1 MDKTQLFD
9 KVVDRRGSG
18 CYKYD
23 ICEDTE
29 VLPLWIADMDFLAAP
44 AIQRAIAKRA
54 EHGVFGYTQVGDDY
68 YDAVTSWFSRRHG
81 WEIRKEWIEYTIG
94 VVPAISC
101 IIKALAMPG
110 EKILLTTP
118 VYNCFF
124 SSIQNNGCVAE
135 QSKLIIGD
143 DGKYHIDWDDFENRC
158 KDEKVVAYILCNPHN
173 PGGRVWRREELER
186 INDICMRHNVKVIS
200 DEIHNELV
208 MPGYKYTPFASVS
221 EQTLNNSVTCVSAS
235 KSFNIAGL
243 QIANIVC
250 VNQDLK
256 RRINRAININEVCD
270 VNPFGVVATIAA
282 YNESEEWVDLLMEYM
297 LDNYRLVI
305 QRVKEEGAGLMHCM
319 PLEGTYLAW
328 VDCKPLCQKLNVN
341 CEQLEEMLI
350 KDAKVFLNA
359 GTMYGSGGEGFL
371 RINMACPKVTLNEA
385 LDRFFNFVKTVT
397 K

>member
-1 MDKTQLFD
+1 MDKTQFFD

-23 ICEDTE
+23 ICEDKE

-250 VNQDLK
+250 VDPDLK

-305 QRVKEEGAGLMHCM
+305 QRVKDEGAGLMHCM

-328 VDCKPLCQKLNVN
+328 VDCKPLCKKLNVN

-385 LDRFFNFVKTVT
+385 LDRFFNFVKKVT

>member
-250 VNQDLK
+250 VDPDLK

-305 QRVKEEGAGLMHCM
+305 QRVKDEGAGLMHCM

-328 VDCKPLCQKLNVN
+328 VDCKPLCKKLNVN

-385 LDRFFNFVKTVT
+385 LDRFFNFVKKVT

>member
-385 LDRFFNFVKTVT
+385 LDRFFNFVKKVT